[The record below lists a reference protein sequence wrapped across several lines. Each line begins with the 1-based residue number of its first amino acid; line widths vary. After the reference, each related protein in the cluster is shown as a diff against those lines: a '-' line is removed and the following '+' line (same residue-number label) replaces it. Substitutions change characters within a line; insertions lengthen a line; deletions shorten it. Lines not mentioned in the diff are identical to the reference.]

1 MMGATDQT
9 SPAVLVQPSF
19 GEALALWAKI
29 GCLSFGGAAGQIAML
44 HRAVVDEKK
53 WIEERRF
60 LDSLNFCTLLPGPE
74 AQQLATYLGF
84 LLHGVR
90 GGFAAGLLFVV
101 PGALVMLGLS
111 FLYVLGRGIP
121 VVDGLLFGIKAA
133 VIAIVVEALL
143 KIGKRAFRTRFL
155 VWMAV
160 LSFALLAF
168 LKVPFPVV
176 IGGAALLGAWLAVA
190 KPDLLS
196 LAVRLEAGQPIT
208 AQAAR
213 AAFQAALVW
222 LVIWWAP
229 VLLAVLWLGPGHL
242 LVELGLFFSKL
253 AVITFGGAYAVL
265 AYLAE
270 AAVHSKGW
278 VKAPE
283 MIDGLGLAETT
294 PGPTILVNQF
304 VGFLAAWRNPAP
316 FSPWLAATLG
326 AIMTVW
332 VTFAPSFVW
341 IFGGAP
347 FVERARSNR
356 RIAGALAMITA
367 AVAGVIASLLLT
379 FALGVLFAKVSVFQ
393 AGPLVL
399 PVPDLASLNLAA
411 AGLALLAAFLLFR
424 LHRGVVETV
433 AVLALAGVVATMLPR
448 ML

>member
-1 MMGATDQT
+1 MALADQQ
-9 SPAVLVQPSF
+9 SPAALAQPSF
-19 GEALALWAKI
+19 REALALWAKI

-60 LDSLNFCTLLPGPE
+60 LDALNFCTLLPGPE

-84 LLHGVR
+84 MLHGVR

-121 VVDGLLFGIKAA
+121 LVDGLLFGIKAA

-143 KIGKRAFRTRFL
+143 KIGKRAFKTRFL

-168 LKVPFPVV
+168 LKVPFPLV
-176 IGGAALLGAWLAVA
+176 IGGAALIGAWLAVA

-196 LAVRLEAGQPIT
+196 LAVRPDAGQPST
-208 AQAAR
+208 SKATREAFM
-213 AAFQAALVW
+213 AAFVW
-222 LVIWWAP
+222 LLIWWAP
-229 VLLAVLWLGPGHL
+229 VLLAVLLLGPGHL

-347 FVERARSNR
+347 FVERARSNK
-356 RIAGALAMITA
+356 RIAGALALITA

-379 FALGVLFAKVSVFQ
+379 FALGVLFGRVGIWQ

-399 PVPDLASLNLAA
+399 PIPDLTSLNVAA

-433 AVLALAGVVATMLPR
+433 AVLAFAGVAVTMLPK